1 MGLASTDVRAKPKKF
16 QNTKIHHSE
25 TPPFICYNKL
35 KEKICFIY
43 GGIYMGNKGKLI
55 VVLFIVMSISI
66 IISSCTGKIEESNNE
81 PVSKTEFVLGTV
93 ATIKLYDNAADEV
106 FSEAFGKLKEI
117 EDKMTINEGNSEV
130 MDINSRAGK
139 DLARVSD
146 ETFYVIERGKYF
158 SELSEGKFEI
168 SIGPLVKLWNIGTKE
183 AKVPTEEEIERRKA
197 LVDFKNIFLNEDE
210 KSVMLKKEGMVLDLG
225 GIAKGFGVDEVVRIL
240 KGHGVKHAIINLGG
254 NVFAYGNKPDGT
266 PWKVGVQNPKS
277 PRGDYV
283 GIAEVVNK
291 TVVTSG
297 IYERYFEKEGKRYH
311 HILDPSTGY
320 PVENTL
326 AGVSIISESS
336 IDADSLST
344 AAFALGID
352 KGIELIESLENVEAV
367 FVTKNSEVH
376 ITSGLKKNFKLTD
389 LNFKLVE

>member
-1 MGLASTDVRAKPKKF
+1 
-16 QNTKIHHSE
+16 
-25 TPPFICYNKL
+25 
-35 KEKICFIY
+35 
-43 GGIYMGNKGKLI
+43 MGNKGKLI